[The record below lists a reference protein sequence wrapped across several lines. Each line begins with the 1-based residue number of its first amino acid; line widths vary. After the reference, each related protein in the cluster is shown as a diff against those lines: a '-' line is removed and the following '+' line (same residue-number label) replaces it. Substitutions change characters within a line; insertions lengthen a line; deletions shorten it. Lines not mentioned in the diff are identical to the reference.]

1 MPPAASSR
9 ARVAALL
16 EGGRALSVSE
26 IARRLK
32 LTRPV
37 VTRHLNALVKAGR
50 LDRDEG
56 ARTVRYRIATA
67 RTSTPAPAPTGEA
80 TPTEFRGIVR
90 RYPRAVISEDRVWQE
105 VVGLVPT
112 LSTLSPAAGDIF
124 KYAFTELLNNAIE
137 HSGGKEVE
145 VRVEPSTGETLVLEV
160 RDDGVGLFRNLRH
173 RLELESDQQALDRL
187 ARGQLPPMRS
197 GRGGAGIF
205 FVSKAGRRFEI
216 DSAGFRWL
224 VDNRNQRSVTGS
236 APARAGT
243 RVLFEGELQ
252 PRRTLRQLF
261 AQHGEHATFARSRVV
276 VTLATGSISRSE
288 AQQLM
293 SRLERFSTVILDF
306 KDVKEIGQAFADE
319 VFRVWPS
326 SHPGVTL
333 EPINMSPLV
342 TFMVDH
348 ARRLR

>member
-1 MPPAASSR
+1 MPTASSR
-9 ARVAALL
+9 ARIAALL

-37 VTRHLNALVKAGR
+37 VTRNLNALVREGR

-56 ARTVRYRIATA
+56 GRTVRYRIPAAPSSPTPTA
-67 RTSTPAPAPTGEA
+67 RGDG
-80 TPTEFRGIVR
+80 TPTDFHGVVR

-105 VVGLVPT
+105 VSGLVPALAT
-112 LSTLSPAAGDIF
+112 LPPAAGDIF

-145 VRVEPSTGETLVLEV
+145 VRVEPASADTLVLEV
-160 RDDGVGLFRNLRH
+160 RDDGVGLFRNLRL
-173 RLELESDQQALDRL
+173 RLGLESDQQALEKL
-187 ARGQLPPMRS
+187 AHGKLPPTRS
-197 GRGGAGIF
+197 GRIGSGLF
-205 FVSKAGRRFEI
+205 FASKAGRRFEVE
-216 DSAGFRWL
+216 SAGFRWL
-224 VDNRNQRSVTGS
+224 VDNRTDSSVTGS

-252 PRRTLRQLF
+252 PRRTLGQLF
-261 AQHGEHATFARSRVV
+261 AQHGERAAFARSRVV

-293 SRLERFSTVILDF
+293 ARLERFSTVVLDF
-306 KDVKEIGQAFADE
+306 KDVKEIGQPFADE

-326 SHPGVTL
+326 AHPGVIL

-348 ARRLR
+348 ARRIR

>member
-1 MPPAASSR
+1 MPTASSR

-16 EGGRALSVSE
+16 EGGRALTVSE

-37 VTRHLNALVKAGR
+37 VTRHLNALVKEGR
-50 LDRDEG
+50 LEKDQG
-56 ARTVRYRIATA
+56 GRTVRYRI
-67 RTSTPAPAPTGEA
+67 SGPPSAPTPTTPGDG
-80 TPTEFRGIVR
+80 TPTDFRGVVR

-105 VVGLVPT
+105 VVGLVPA
-112 LSTLSPAAGDIF
+112 LAALSPTAGDIF
-124 KYAFTELLNNAIE
+124 RYAFTEMLNNAIE
-137 HSGGKEVE
+137 HSGGTQVE
-145 VRVEPSTGETLVLEV
+145 VRVEPAASVDSMVLEV
-160 RDDGVGLFRNLRH
+160 RDDGVGLFRNLCQ
-173 RLELESDQQALDRL
+173 RLGMESDQEAVDRL
-187 ARGQLPPMRS
+187 AHAKLPPMRS
-197 GRGGAGIF
+197 GRPGAGIF

-216 DSAGFRWL
+216 ESGGFRWL
-224 VDNRNQRSVTGS
+224 VDNRNERSVIGS
-236 APARAGT
+236 APARPGT
-243 RVLFEGELQ
+243 RVLFEGERQ
-252 PRRTLRQLF
+252 PRRTLGQLF
-261 AQHGEHATFARSRVV
+261 AAHSEHATFARSRVV

-293 SRLERFSTVILDF
+293 SRLDRFSTVILDF

-326 SHPGVTL
+326 AHPGVIL